1 MQRSSSAG
9 TGITRVL
16 FFSAATSATVC
27 RSRSCYAAGPAA
39 ITAAAWA
46 SFFDACVL
54 QRASARWP
62 CLAGQDSRGW
72 GRVRG
77 IVPFAGERGGEIG
90 TDGEA
95 AVQPGEMQ

>member
-1 MQRSSSAG
+1 MKRSSSTG

-16 FFSAATSATVC
+16 FFSAATSTTVC
-27 RSRSCYAAGPAA
+27 RSRSRNAAGSAA

-46 SFFDACVL
+46 SFLDTCVL

-72 GRVRG
+72 GRVRVL
-77 IVPFAGERGGEIG
+77 VPFPGERAGEIG
-90 TDGEA
+90 TDGEV
-95 AVQPGEMQ
+95 AVQAGKTQ